1 MGYNH
6 ERRYE
11 LSLKWKGERNRASL
25 FFNDYQNLGGLHLTA
40 EGSGATTKYYAQLGA
55 DTASKKLLG
64 RPEYK
69 SLSMYNNSASGV
81 RSLALNFTISK
92 PDVLYVLS
100 AVKNPNAQAGSNEVI
115 TLAMNNI
122 TLKSYTAYRPARG
135 SVETQDF
142 IQFEENIGENVSFI
156 LRNNSSDENAI
167 SLQAIAI
174 YYN

>member
-1 MGYNH
+1 
-6 ERRYE
+6 
-11 LSLKWKGERNRASL
+11 
-25 FFNDYQNLGGLHLTA
+25 
-40 EGSGATTKYYAQLGA
+40 
-55 DTASKKLLG
+55 
-64 RPEYK
+64 
-69 SLSMYNNSASGV
+69 MYNNSASGV

-156 LRNNSSDENAI
+156 LRNNSSDEDAI